1 MMTLRTY
8 DRIWPTNK
16 PKVYNYDP
24 GFSDYQHNPIQILII
39 VTKSGCSDLLGCNW
53 FDPLGISI
61 KGIHSVGSDVQ
72 IAGILN
78 KFEHLFST
86 ELGCYTGP
94 PVILNIDA
102 TVPPVR
108 LPPRRIPYALK
119 GLVEEELDRQCKQ
132 GILKPVEYSDWA
144 TPIVPVIKKD
154 GSIRIC
160 GDYKSTLNKA
170 VKPHCHQIPAINT
183 LLASMEGGSIFAK
196 IDLAQ
201 AYQQLVVDENS
212 SLLQT
217 ISTHKGAFKVTRL
230 QFGISS
236 APGIFQSCIENV
248 VQNISG
254 VLPYFDD
261 IVIIGKTETELATR
275 LQELFIRF
283 DKAGLRLRK
292 DKCQFGV
299 PFVEFLGFKIDST
312 GIRPC
317 ADKVSAIKDAP
328 APKDK
333 KQLQAFLGLLNFY
346 HSFLP
351 HKATVAE
358 PLHRLLDKNA
368 TWRWYK
374 QCEKAFSTL
383 KELIGSDD
391 VLVHYDGSLPLVLAC
406 DASPYGLGAVL
417 SHKMPNGAEK
427 PIAFY
432 SRTLSKAERNYA
444 QIDREA
450 IALVAGVKK
459 FHNYV
464 YGRTFTLITDH
475 RPLLGIF
482 TTSKAI
488 PNIISNQM
496 LRRSLFLSA
505 YTFELVHRSG
515 LKMGNADFL
524 SRCPLSAASDAVS
537 TDDVLMIELA
547 ATPIISAEAM
557 AAQTSKDPLLAKVSN
572 WVLRGWPD
580 MKLEQSDIAYP
591 YYCRREQ
598 LSTNKG
604 VLIWGNRAVV
614 PPKSRAT
621 ILAALHAAHPGIVK
635 MKALARSYVWWP
647 NIDAEIELIVKKCI
661 PCQQNRN
668 DHSEAPVHHWESAK
682 RPWSRLHID
691 FAGPFQGKTFLLV
704 VDSYSKWLEVAVV
717 SSTST
722 AATIKVLR
730 QLFATHGLPD
740 QHHQQLMTTRKILLP
755 VTTLGQRVLFKMI
768 HSHCMPHRCYDVLLA

>member
-183 LLASMEGGSIFAK
+183 LLASME
-196 IDLAQ
+196 
-201 AYQQLVVDENS
+201 
-212 SLLQT
+212 
-217 ISTHKGAFKVTRL
+217 
-230 QFGISS
+230 
-236 APGIFQSCIENV
+236 
-248 VQNISG
+248 
-254 VLPYFDD
+254 
-261 IVIIGKTETELATR
+261 
-275 LQELFIRF
+275 
-283 DKAGLRLRK
+283 
-292 DKCQFGV
+292 
-299 PFVEFLGFKIDST
+299 
-312 GIRPC
+312 
-317 ADKVSAIKDAP
+317 
-328 APKDK
+328 
-333 KQLQAFLGLLNFY
+333 
-346 HSFLP
+346 
-351 HKATVAE
+351 
-358 PLHRLLDKNA
+358 
-368 TWRWYK
+368 
-374 QCEKAFSTL
+374 
-383 KELIGSDD
+383 
-391 VLVHYDGSLPLVLAC
+391 
-406 DASPYGLGAVL
+406 
-417 SHKMPNGAEK
+417 
-427 PIAFY
+427 
-432 SRTLSKAERNYA
+432 AERNYA

-464 YGRTFTLITDH
+464 YGLTFTLITDH

-557 AAQTSKDPLLAKVSN
+557 AAKNIEGPLIGESI
-572 WVLRGWPD
+572 
-580 MKLEQSDIAYP
+580 KLGV
-591 YYCRREQ
+591 
-598 LSTNKG
+598 KG
-604 VLIWGNRAVV
+604 MA
-614 PPKSRAT
+614 
-621 ILAALHAAHPGIVK
+621 
-635 MKALARSYVWWP
+635 
-647 NIDAEIELIVKKCI
+647 
-661 PCQQNRN
+661 
-668 DHSEAPVHHWESAK
+668 
-682 RPWSRLHID
+682 
-691 FAGPFQGKTFLLV
+691 
-704 VDSYSKWLEVAVV
+704 
-717 SSTST
+717 
-722 AATIKVLR
+722 
-730 QLFATHGLPD
+730 
-740 QHHQQLMTTRKILLP
+740 
-755 VTTLGQRVLFKMI
+755 
-768 HSHCMPHRCYDVLLA
+768 